1 MTKKLESLLDEL
13 RGAWRYR
20 WLALL
25 SAVGVA
31 VIGWL
36 LIFAMPDR
44 YEAQAEILVDTRT
57 ALSPVLEGL
66 ATNQDVAVQLN
77 YVRQALLAKPQL
89 TRLAEQVGILPASG
103 MSPADREGVLDALTK
118 RIVLTVE
125 RTPDQ
130 GVGSN
135 PNNPAS
141 TTYGISYQDEDRGR
155 ALKVV
160 RLLMS
165 SLVNETLGGS
175 QQGSQRAQDFL
186 KAQIADYQKR
196 LQSAEDRLAAFK
208 SQHMGLLTSQNGGY
222 YEQLDRETQAI
233 SDVNTKLVVA
243 DTQRKELLA
252 QLHGDAAISAADA
265 APVFGPNGTVVAGDT
280 LTQIQLEQAHLNELL
295 LKYTDKYPDV
305 IAAKQNLAALQRR
318 RAQEIAALRRGDADA
333 AALSGASSN
342 PIYQSIRL
350 ALNKADVNI
359 AELRAELNEHQRKV
373 DELTHLLN
381 TTPELE
387 AQYAQLSR
395 DYEINKSQ
403 YTKLLASYDKARLGE
418 RAGNAGA
425 VRFALVQPPAVSYAP
440 VAPQRGKLLTVVL
453 ILALGAGGVIGYAL
467 NQMHPV
473 VGSPTALRQ
482 LTGIPVVAVVGS
494 AFPTRSA
501 LSARGEIRRFSIA
514 LTCLILGFVVV
525 LVLSYF
531 GIRLSGIPGTPV
543 VNA

>member
-20 WLALL
+20 WMALL
-25 SAVGVA
+25 AAVGVA
-31 VIGWL
+31 VAGWL

-44 YEAQAEILVDTRT
+44 YEAQAEVLVDTRT

-77 YVRQALLAKPQL
+77 YVRQALLATPQL
-89 TRLAEQVGILPASG
+89 SRLAEQVGILPASG
-103 MSPADREGVLDALTK
+103 MSPEDREGLLDGLSK
-118 RIVLTVE
+118 RIELTVV

-141 TTYGISYQDEDRGR
+141 TTYGISYQDVDRGR
-155 ALKVV
+155 ALKLV
-160 RLLMS
+160 RMLMS
-165 SLVNETLGGS
+165 SLINETLGGS

-186 KAQIADYQKR
+186 KTQIADYQQR
-196 LQSAEDRLAAFK
+196 LQSAEDHLAAFK

-222 YEQLDRETQAI
+222 YEQLDHERQAI

-243 DTQRKELLA
+243 DTQRKALLA
-252 QLHGDAAISAADA
+252 QLHGDAAVSAADA
-265 APVFGPNGTVVAGDT
+265 APVMGPNGTLVATDT
-280 LTQIQLEQAHLNELL
+280 LTQIQLVQAHLNELL

-305 IAAKQNLAALQRR
+305 IAAKQNLAALKRR
-318 RAQEIAALRRGDADA
+318 RAEEIAALRRGDADA

-359 AELRAELNEHQRKV
+359 AELHAELNEHQHKV

-387 AQYAQLSR
+387 AQFAQLSR
-395 DYEINKSQ
+395 DYDINKTQ

-453 ILALGAGGVIGYAL
+453 ILALGVGGVVGYTL

-501 LSARGEIRRFSIA
+501 LTARGEFRRFSIA

-531 GIRLSGIPGTPV
+531 GIRLGGIPGTPV